1 MDCFPRNRN
10 TPGELT
16 SNTVPFFCFCSSS
29 WLLKS
34 WALSSSTPRGFCS
47 PFSLAQ
53 GFRRAPSRA
62 ADREIRWLRGCR
74 RPPRDRDGA
83 HPSPARRRRG
93 ARRRRHPPRCRE
105 TREHTALAP
114 RRGRAPRDDPSRT
127 RAARPRR
134 VDVRALSRPR
144 APRRGNGARRRR
156 VRACRAPDRATSLAT
171 GHRGRATARSGRP
184 RGASVMESQAPRVS
198 VEGFD
203 GPLDLLLELVEEK
216 KLDILTVRLGDLADA
231 YLARVRAMAE
241 LPADEVS
248 AFLALASRLVLLKA
262 RSLLPSLEPIPDE
275 EGESE
280 EDLRLRLLEY
290 AIVRERA
297 GQLGAR
303 LRAGERAFHREGGTV
318 ELPPRGGEVDALAS
332 AWSRVLALATRQ
344 REEDIVAPG
353 ERYSVEQRTGE
364 IEALVAAQERV
375 SFATLLGDAPTV
387 GFAVVTFI
395 ALLDLY
401 RRGVI
406 DLVQDELFADIVITR
421 REATSAQT

>member
-1 MDCFPRNRN
+1 
-10 TPGELT
+10 
-16 SNTVPFFCFCSSS
+16 
-29 WLLKS
+29 
-34 WALSSSTPRGFCS
+34 
-47 PFSLAQ
+47 
-53 GFRRAPSRA
+53 
-62 ADREIRWLRGCR
+62 
-74 RPPRDRDGA
+74 
-83 HPSPARRRRG
+83 
-93 ARRRRHPPRCRE
+93 
-105 TREHTALAP
+105 
-114 RRGRAPRDDPSRT
+114 
-127 RAARPRR
+127 
-134 VDVRALSRPR
+134 
-144 APRRGNGARRRR
+144 
-156 VRACRAPDRATSLAT
+156 
-171 GHRGRATARSGRP
+171 
-184 RGASVMESQAPRVS
+184 MESHAPRVT

-203 GPLDLLLELVEEK
+203 GPLDLLIELVEEK

-231 YLARVRAMAE
+231 YLARVRAMAS

-262 RSLLPSLEPIPDE
+262 RSLLPSLEPLPDE

-280 EDLRLRLLEY
+280 EELRLRLLEY

-318 ELPPRGGEVDALAS
+318 ELPPRGGEVDALAL
-332 AWSRVLALATRQ
+332 AFSRVLALAAKQ

-353 ERYSVEQRTGE
+353 ERYSVEQRTAE
-364 IEALVAAQERV
+364 IEALVAGQERV
-375 SFATLLGDAPTV
+375 TFATLLGDAPTI

-421 REATSAQT
+421 REATSAQI

>member
-1 MDCFPRNRN
+1 
-10 TPGELT
+10 
-16 SNTVPFFCFCSSS
+16 
-29 WLLKS
+29 
-34 WALSSSTPRGFCS
+34 
-47 PFSLAQ
+47 
-53 GFRRAPSRA
+53 
-62 ADREIRWLRGCR
+62 
-74 RPPRDRDGA
+74 
-83 HPSPARRRRG
+83 
-93 ARRRRHPPRCRE
+93 
-105 TREHTALAP
+105 
-114 RRGRAPRDDPSRT
+114 
-127 RAARPRR
+127 
-134 VDVRALSRPR
+134 
-144 APRRGNGARRRR
+144 
-156 VRACRAPDRATSLAT
+156 
-171 GHRGRATARSGRP
+171 
-184 RGASVMESQAPRVS
+184 MESQAPRVT

-231 YLARVRAMAE
+231 YLARVRAMPA

-262 RSLLPSLEPIPDE
+262 RSLLPSLEPLPDE

-280 EDLRLRLLEY
+280 EELRLRLLEY

-303 LRAGERAFHREGGTV
+303 LRAGERAFHREGGTI

-332 AWSRVLALATRQ
+332 AWSRVLALATRP
-344 REEDIVAPG
+344 REEDIIAPA
-353 ERYSVEQRTGE
+353 ERYSVEQRTAE
-364 IEALVAAQERV
+364 IEALMEAHERV
-375 SFATLLGDAPTV
+375 RFATLLGEPPTV

-421 REATSAQT
+421 RERRSAQI

>member
-1 MDCFPRNRN
+1 
-10 TPGELT
+10 
-16 SNTVPFFCFCSSS
+16 
-29 WLLKS
+29 
-34 WALSSSTPRGFCS
+34 
-47 PFSLAQ
+47 
-53 GFRRAPSRA
+53 
-62 ADREIRWLRGCR
+62 
-74 RPPRDRDGA
+74 
-83 HPSPARRRRG
+83 
-93 ARRRRHPPRCRE
+93 
-105 TREHTALAP
+105 
-114 RRGRAPRDDPSRT
+114 
-127 RAARPRR
+127 
-134 VDVRALSRPR
+134 
-144 APRRGNGARRRR
+144 
-156 VRACRAPDRATSLAT
+156 
-171 GHRGRATARSGRP
+171 
-184 RGASVMESQAPRVS
+184 MESQAPRVS

-231 YLARVRAMAE
+231 YLARVRAMAT

-318 ELPPRGGEVDALAS
+318 ELPPRGEEVDALAS

-353 ERYSVEQRTGE
+353 ERYSVEQRTAE

>member
-1 MDCFPRNRN
+1 
-10 TPGELT
+10 
-16 SNTVPFFCFCSSS
+16 
-29 WLLKS
+29 
-34 WALSSSTPRGFCS
+34 
-47 PFSLAQ
+47 
-53 GFRRAPSRA
+53 
-62 ADREIRWLRGCR
+62 
-74 RPPRDRDGA
+74 
-83 HPSPARRRRG
+83 
-93 ARRRRHPPRCRE
+93 
-105 TREHTALAP
+105 
-114 RRGRAPRDDPSRT
+114 
-127 RAARPRR
+127 
-134 VDVRALSRPR
+134 
-144 APRRGNGARRRR
+144 
-156 VRACRAPDRATSLAT
+156 
-171 GHRGRATARSGRP
+171 
-184 RGASVMESQAPRVS
+184 MESQAPRVT

-231 YLARVRAMAE
+231 YLARVRAMPS
-241 LPADEVS
+241 LPAAEVS

-262 RSLLPSLEPIPDE
+262 RSLLPSLEPLPEE

-280 EDLRLRLLEY
+280 EELRLRLVEY

-303 LRAGERAFHREGGTV
+303 LRAGERAFHREGGTI

-344 REEDIVAPG
+344 REEGIVAPG
-353 ERYSVEQRTGE
+353 ERYSVEQRTAE
-364 IEALVAAQERV
+364 IEGLVASQERV

-406 DLVQDELFADIVITR
+406 DLAQDELFADIVITR
-421 REATSAQT
+421 RARTSAQT